1 MNPRIAAF
9 ADLYKLDTKLVKKAL
24 EGVSDA
30 DLHKRINNSGTSL
43 HWIFGHIVASRDYV
57 GKVIDAKTEFKYNE
71 LFGGNGQELKDPS
84 AYPPIEEISKAF
96 DSVSRKLI
104 KRLGALKEKDINKK
118 GKDKWPQ
125 GGNTALD
132 GIAFM
137 AWHEGWHLGQMG
149 YLRKR
154 LGYKGLAG

>member
-1 MNPRIAAF
+1 MNPRIAPF

-24 EGVSDA
+24 DGVSDA
-30 DLHKRINNSGTSL
+30 DLHKRINDSGTSL
-43 HWIFGHIVASRDYV
+43 HWIAGHIVASRDYV
-57 GKVIDAKTEFKYNE
+57 GKVIDAGSVFKHNE
-71 LFGGNGQELKDPS
+71 LFQGNGKDLNDPS

-104 KRLGALKEKDINKK
+104 KRLGTLKEKDINKK
-118 GKDKWPQ
+118 TKDKWPQ
-125 GGNTALD
+125 GGNTVLD
-132 GIAFM
+132 GISFM

-154 LGYKGLAG
+154 LGYKALAG

>member
-1 MNPRIAAF
+1 MNPRIAPF

-43 HWIFGHIVASRDYV
+43 HWIAGHIVTSRV
-57 GKVIDAKTEFKYNE
+57 QVSKVIDAGAEFKYFEIFFAND
-71 LFGGNGQELKDPS
+71 QPLKDPS
-84 AYPPIEEISKAF
+84 TYPPIAEVLKSF

-104 KRLGALKEKDINKK
+104 KRLGELKEKDLNKK
-118 GKDKWPQ
+118 GKNKWPQ
-125 GGNTALD
+125 GGNTAKD

-137 AWHEGWHLGQMG
+137 CWHEGWHLGQMN

-154 LGYKGLAG
+154 LGYKGLAE